1 MQLQDYKKRVYH
13 KIYKT
18 KEERLV
24 RGSLSSGIRIGKRK
38 FTKTQIT
45 LLLLVIPFMAFLVVF
60 YYAQLFGWAYA
71 FVDYNPGKP
80 IWKMEWMGLR
90 HFAKMFSKTSGFGV
104 AFRNTLIY
112 GLIGILTSPL
122 PAIFAICLTEIR
134 SVKLQKTVQVLSSFP
149 NFISWVLVYSLCFIM
164 FSTEGQMTRLF
175 LSLGLTDKAQSVLS
189 NADAA
194 YLFQTAL
201 SIWKSLGWGAILY
214 LSAIASIDQELLD
227 AAAVDGANRFQRIMN
242 VTVPAMVPTFF
253 TLLIMNIASMFRAG
267 FEQYYMF
274 YNSMV
279 SEKLD
284 VIATYVY
291 RRGLGSGD
299 ISYAVAVGMV
309 QSLLS
314 MILLYFANKA
324 TKKATGTS
332 FM

>member
-1 MQLQDYKKRVYH
+1 MKN
-13 KIYKT
+13 
-18 KEERLV
+18 
-24 RGSLSSGIRIGKRK
+24 SLANGIRIGKRK
-38 FTKTQIT
+38 FTKSQIV
-45 LLLLVIPFMAFLVVF
+45 LLLLVLPFMAFWIMF
-60 YYAQLFGWAYA
+60 YYAQLFGWLYA

-80 IWKMEWMGLR
+80 IWEMEWEGLR
-90 HFAKMFSKTSGFGV
+90 HFKKMFSKNSGFDV

-112 GLIGILTSPL
+112 GVIGVLSSPL

-175 LSLGLTDKAQSVLS
+175 LEWGLTDKAQSILS
-189 NADAA
+189 NEDAA

-227 AAAVDGANRFQRIMN
+227 AAAVDGANRFQRIWN
-242 VTVPAMVPTFF
+242 VTVPAMMPTFF

-279 SEKLD
+279 SDKLD

-291 RRGLGSGD
+291 RRGLGNGD

-309 QSLLS
+309 QSLIS
-314 MILLYFANKA
+314 VVLLFAANKA
-324 TKKATGTS
+324 AKKVTGTS